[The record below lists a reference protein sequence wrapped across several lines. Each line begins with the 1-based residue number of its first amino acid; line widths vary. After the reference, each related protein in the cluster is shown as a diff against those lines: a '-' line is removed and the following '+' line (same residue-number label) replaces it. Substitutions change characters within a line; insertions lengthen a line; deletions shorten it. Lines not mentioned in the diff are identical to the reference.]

1 MRATWKRTWDITS
14 KAVKL
19 VLTPWCHMSLWVLAF
34 SPWLLGLMEKGRRWS
49 IETSMLWVFLPLT
62 FSEGM
67 AFKLHGLRKLERMRY
82 VEEIAVDT
90 SQKIHS
96 QVWPCADK
104 DNKLIAMKVIRHQEL
119 WRRFF
124 RVKGVCFFGFLWWIL
139 KHLVGCHYQAM
150 RIDFHVLKVFVF
162 QLWNWEMLHTRIPM
176 GSGPLS
182 KVCQQRGFFWGGGW
196 LESQHLLI
204 GMLNWGRIIV
214 ISRCHYL
221 QRWFSTRNIHNLFC
235 NHKYLWCISYIAHM
249 IYS

>member
-1 MRATWKRTWDITS
+1 
-14 KAVKL
+14 
-19 VLTPWCHMSLWVLAF
+19 
-34 SPWLLGLMEKGRRWS
+34 
-49 IETSMLWVFLPLT
+49 
-62 FSEGM
+62 
-67 AFKLHGLRKLERMRY
+67 MRY

-90 SQKIHS
+90 SLKIHS

-139 KHLVGCHYQAM
+139 KHLVGCHYQAL

-162 QLWNWEMLHTRIPM
+162 QLWNWKMLHSWIPM
-176 GSGPLS
+176 VSGPLS
-182 KVCQQRGFFWGGGW
+182 KVCQQRGLFWRGGW

-221 QRWFSTRNIHNLFC
+221 QRWFSTRNKHIFFVIIST
-235 NHKYLWCISYIAHM
+235 YDISYIAHM